1 MINRIKKKIII
12 LVLSS
17 NKYPSPINETAQFNT
32 WGKDSSEYDI
42 ELIFYKGGDKFQTF
56 DNYVIFPTSD
66 TLEDIGYK
74 TIEAFKWVNAKYD
87 YEYLLRANS
96 SCYINLVQ
104 LIEFYSAIDNE
115 FPIYAGHMRNYK
127 NEFDYVQGVGIML
140 NKKSVELVLDNENL
154 WDHSLIDDVALGK
167 IANNLN
173 FKKYSVDS
181 LYVDGEI
188 LKGYL
193 DINYIVYRCKME
205 NFGFPRYLDKYFL
218 YLIDNFL
225 KTKLIK

>member
-1 MINRIKKKIII
+1 
-12 LVLSS
+12 
-17 NKYPSPINETAQFNT
+17 
-32 WGKDSSEYDI
+32 
-42 ELIFYKGGDKFQTF
+42 
-56 DNYVIFPTSD
+56 
-66 TLEDIGYK
+66 
-74 TIEAFKWVNAKYD
+74 
-87 YEYLLRANS
+87 
-96 SCYINLVQ
+96 
-104 LIEFYSAIDNE
+104 
-115 FPIYAGHMRNYK
+115 MRNYK

-140 NKKSVELVLDNENL
+140 NKKSVELVLDNENYGTI
-154 WDHSLIDDVALGK
+154 DLIDDVALGK

-218 YLIDNFL
+218 YLIDNFF
-225 KTKLIK
+225 KNEINQITIKIKRIL